1 MPLPLLLICQVSSGS
16 AQALW
21 GGVGEEECERCCQY
35 DPQYRPSYDHGS
47 FSLPQMVGFS
57 TESKN
62 RKERKKKKKKSPLI
76 SYAPSACQCINGILT
91 TALYTANLLQLEEL
105 SAKKKFKKLEPKQ
118 ESEIRDKHISVY
130 NSLPA

>member
-1 MPLPLLLICQVSSGS
+1 MSAAASMIHSIGPHMITGLFLFPRWWVSV
-16 AQALW
+16 L
-21 GGVGEEECERCCQY
+21 
-35 DPQYRPSYDHGS
+35 
-47 FSLPQMVGFS
+47 
-57 TESKN
+57 N
-62 RKERKKKKKKSPLI
+62 RKIGKKEKKKSPLI

-105 SAKKKFKKLEPKQ
+105 SAEKKLKKLEPKQ